1 MNILITGA
9 GGFIGSALCNE
20 LSAQGMKVKALARR
34 HVRLAEDVEVI
45 IGDLED
51 TFALSDLLAGI
62 DVVVHLAGRAHQ
74 LNESLLNPLELYR
87 KVNRDL
93 TVALAESAVQAGVKR
108 FVFISSI
115 GVNGLDTTIEPV
127 NELSVPN
134 PVRDYAI
141 SKFEAEQRLS
151 YLLEGKMELVIVRP
165 PLVYAANAP
174 GNFRRLLRLVK
185 LGVPL
190 PFAKVTA
197 KRSMISLA
205 NLLSFLN
212 VAINHPSAA
221 NQLFL
226 VSDGDDI
233 ALPEILECLAS
244 GMQRN
249 IFLVPVPLQMLRFG
263 MALMRK
269 EMLYKQLCGC
279 FLIDSSKA
287 RTLLDWKAPFSAKHE
302 LLLAARQFMISSG
315 AETGMGKGSYK

>member
-1 MNILITGA
+1 MKVFITGA
-9 GGFIGSALCNE
+9 SGFIGSALCDE
-20 LSAQGMKVKALARR
+20 LASQDVHIRAL
-34 HVRLAEDVEVI
+34 VRQHTSLAEGVEVI

-51 TFALSDLLAGI
+51 NSSIAEMLVGI
-62 DVVVHLAGRAHQ
+62 DVIVHLAGRAHQ
-74 LNESLLNPLELYR
+74 LNERISDPLELYR

-93 TVALAESAVQAGVKR
+93 TVALAESAIKAGVKR
-108 FVFISSI
+108 FVFVSSI
-115 GVNGLDTTIEPV
+115 GVNGLDTTTEPV
-127 NELSVPN
+127 NELSAPT

-151 YLLEGKMELVIVRP
+151 SLLEGKMELVIVRP

-212 VAINHPSAA
+212 VAIVHPSAA

-226 VSDGDDI
+226 VSDNDDV

-263 MALMRK
+263 MVLLRK

-302 LLLAARQFMISSG
+302 LSLAARQFMMSSK
-315 AETGMGKGSYK
+315 ADSVSQ